1 MTVHKLDR
9 IPTRPAVVSAQ
20 YGTVLISDAVD
31 DVVTAV
37 VEHFE
42 AGATAIKIAY
52 LDDAP

>member
-1 MTVHKLDR
+1 VTTHKLDR
-9 IPTRPAVVSAQ
+9 IPVRPAVVSAQ